1 MIRIVYLYLA
11 FVTTNVVAQET
22 SRIRLKGK
30 VTSDVSVLEGIY
42 VINLKSEQALVT
54 DKEGNFSIF
63 AKVGDTLLFTEGQFK
78 EIRISLTQKDFEQ
91 EMLSVKM
98 MPIVNQ
104 LREVIVR
111 SGINAVSMGII
122 PKGQK
127 IYTPAERKLYT
138 ASNLNATANAGS
150 MMGGSISADP
160 LLNWFSGRTK
170 MLKKEVEVEKKES
183 YMRQLENMFT
193 IDYFV
198 NTLKIPSEYVK
209 GFEYYIVDNERFV
222 TILKSKNVTMTT
234 FLIGELATKYKEI
247 IAGEN

>member
-11 FVTTNVVAQET
+11 FVATNVAAQET
-22 SRIRLKGK
+22 SRIKLKGK

-54 DKEGNFSIF
+54 DNEGNFSIL
-63 AKVGDTLLFTEGQFK
+63 ARVGDTLLFTEGQFK
-78 EIRISLTQKDFEQ
+78 EIRVSLTLKDFEQ
-91 EMLSVKM
+91 EMLAVKM
-98 MPIVNQ
+98 MPVVNQ

-111 SGINAVSMGII
+111 NGINAVSMGIV

-138 ASNLNATANAGS
+138 ASNLNATANAGT

-183 YMRQLENMFT
+183 YLRQLENMFT
-193 IDYFV
+193 VDYFV
-198 NTLKIPSEYVK
+198 NTLKIPAKYVK
-209 GFEYYIVDNERFV
+209 GFEYYIVENERFV
-222 TILKSKNVTMTT
+222 TVLKSKNVTMTT
-234 FLIGELATKYKEI
+234 FLMGELATKYKEI